1 MDSKLKPL
9 ALKKVENQIISPLLP
24 EYLYHALRES
34 GYLAIR
40 VDENGAVIA
49 PSSIHKSGSPKTLFL
64 DQINRLRKQDLE
76 MADQAPES
84 DMERKIQLALSTKS
98 ILKVEIT
105 INGKPMSFS
114 LEPIGI
120 ANGRLRAKDRKADIE
135 RTLPVSAITSITIG

>member
-1 MDSKLKPL
+1 M
-9 ALKKVENQIISPLLP
+9 
-24 EYLYHALRES
+24 
-34 GYLAIR
+34 
-40 VDENGAVIA
+40 
-49 PSSIHKSGSPKTLFL
+49 
-64 DQINRLRKQDLE
+64 LRKQDLE
-76 MADQAPES
+76 MSDQAPES

-114 LEPIGI
+114 LEPIGV